1 MSLNQYL
8 PCLTTEHLKQLNS
21 DLIESGIAF
30 SLGGDYKTI
39 FKQRRAESKGK
50 RKKIYAA
57 LCHASQSECSRM
69 ADRMSECL
77 PIVQQLKKDYDERN
91 ITNM

>member
-8 PCLTTEHLKQLNS
+8 SNLSTDQLKQLNS

-30 SLGGDYKTI
+30 SLGGDYKSI
-39 FKQRRAESKGK
+39 FKKRRAESKGK

-57 LCHASQSECSRM
+57 LCHASQAECSRM

-77 PIVQQLKKDYDERN
+77 PIVQQLKKDYYERN
-91 ITNM
+91 TTKV